1 MGKIRMWEL
10 NLYLDTLYRHGLGRN
25 TINVT
30 YFRPGPGHPDGAL
43 RCGHA
48 VHVPL
53 GPDAHAGAH
62 GQTGLGALLYG
73 PLHLLDML
81 EILTQQEEMTLSR
94 IKDDY

>member
-1 MGKIRMWEL
+1 MKVLLTDLTMP
-10 NLYLDTLYRHGLGRN
+10 
-25 TINVT
+25 T
-30 YFRPGPGHPDGAL
+30 YIGPGPGHPDGAL
-43 RCGHA
+43 RCGHP

-81 EILTQQEEMTLSR
+81 EILTQENMNLSW
-94 IKDDY
+94 IKDDYYLCSPRRAESPDPPPRTP

>member
-43 RCGHA
+43 RCGHP